1 MVDHFLSQLVALYF
15 VVVAHLGVKAEVL
28 HRLAPRGA
36 MASTFA
42 ASSEEGK
49 EVGILMKEG
58 NSDPVWLGH
67 ENMAEGNGLPTVY
80 GETRGHGHPSPF
92 KMRDVTH
99 GMGLTRLEQKLLR
112 KGFDV

>member
-1 MVDHFLSQLVALYF
+1 MVDHFLSQLVALDF

-42 ASSEEGK
+42 ASSVEGK

-58 NSDPVWLGH
+58 NSDPLWLGH
-67 ENMAEGNGLPTVY
+67 ENMAEGNGPLTVD
-80 GETRGHGHPSPF
+80 GESRGDGHSPPF
-92 KMRDVTH
+92 KSWDVTH

-112 KGFDV
+112 KGLDV